1 MRMLPP
7 GLIQQSSGIASL
19 LQPLLGVVSREY
31 QQDVIDPY
39 VQEVERLTTTTFP
52 NVQFGNTGLGGRP
65 SVVGNPIQNPFPNP
79 FGTGGGGMFPPGF
92 DPSHVINPLKNP
104 FDGTGPV
111 LQTQP
116 QGVMGV
122 LGATGLGPLRGS
134 M

>member
-31 QQDVIDPY
+31 QQDVVDPY

-52 NVQFGNTGLGGRP
+52 NVEFGNTGLGGRP
-65 SVVGNPIQNPFPNP
+65 SVVGNPFPNP
-79 FGTGGGGMFPPGF
+79 FGIGGEGGGGMFPPGF
-92 DPSHVINPLKNP
+92 DPMHVTLPMR
-104 FDGTGPV
+104 GPI
-111 LQTQP
+111 TYAQP

>member
-1 MRMLPP
+1 MTSILPRELMP
-7 GLIQQSSGIASL
+7 QNRGIASL
-19 LQPLLGVVSREY
+19 LRPLLGLVNREY
-31 QQDVIDPY
+31 QQDVVDPY

-52 NVQFGNTGLGGRP
+52 NVEFGNTGIGGRP
-65 SVVGNPIQNPFPNP
+65 SLGDLLPSPFHNP

-92 DPSHVINPLKNP
+92 DPMHVTLPLTQP
-104 FDGTGPV
+104 LGGTGPV
-111 LQTQP
+111 LQGQP